1 MLGKC
6 PIFAC
11 VEGVSI
17 PKTVESGD
25 LEHTACK
32 VFNSIGFD
40 IGEDRIEVFLRLTKS
55 ARTIVKFS
63 QSKKLSTI
71 NAY

>member
-40 IGEDRIEVFLRLTKS
+40 IGEGRIEVFHRLTNQ
-55 ARTIVKFS
+55 IVLLFS
-63 QSKKLSTI
+63 FPKEKI
-71 NAY
+71 VNN